1 MSFARRLL
9 LLGLLVLA
17 GCRWPVRE
25 KTDQTM
31 QTLALQPFDL
41 APAQSQ
47 PAEKKAA
54 PSEERSDKAAPATD
68 IQTTALMQEESEQ
81 AKAAAG
87 SKPDLTIP
95 PEVPGSET
103 PPVNFE
109 KLTKEERQRAI
120 QRIYPEL
127 PTLPAVPE
135 AVQGPEGR
143 PYTLAELQKLAVENN
158 PALRQAAADVQT
170 AKGSLLQAR
179 TYPNP
184 TVYGSSQPNNNNAA
198 SGAWGVFLDQPIR
211 TFGKQKLM
219 AAIAQKDLDNA
230 ELALRRARYD
240 LATQVRNAYFALLVA
255 HETVRVT
262 RGLARFTDEIYR
274 LQTSYLAG
282 GFAAPYEP
290 AALRAQAHATRLAY
304 KQAVQSYQYAWK
316 QLVAALGLPQLPLS
330 QVAGRVDRMLP
341 YYDYDAVL
349 AYVLSRHTDIL
360 TARNTVERAQY
371 NLKLAQITPFG
382 DFDVQ
387 AAVFKETT
395 IAPFTYFHTLQVG
408 VPVPIWDQNKGN
420 IIAAQGNL
428 IRASEEAHRVEVTLT
443 GNLAAAYANYKN
455 NLFALEDY
463 RRLILPDQVRF
474 YRGVFERRQV
484 DIAAQFADLVVA
496 QQALSANVTSYLTML
511 GQLWTSVV
519 NVADLLQTDDLF
531 QLAKPHEVPPLPDLE
546 SLPRWPC
553 VHGRAP
559 AGACPPNQRPTLP
572 PAPGPAI
579 PPAVEPALPLPRRIE
594 APNLR
599 RSEGGAP

>member
-1 MSFARRLL
+1 MALARLL
-9 LLGLLVLA
+9 LLSGLLVLT

-41 APAQSQ
+41 APAESSST
-47 PAEKKAA
+47 EKKTA
-54 PSEERSDKAAPATD
+54 PLEKQSAKPAPATD

-81 AKAAAG
+81 AKAGSAA
-87 SKPDLTIP
+87 KPKLDIP

-103 PPVNFE
+103 PPLNFD
-109 KLTKEERQRAI
+109 KMTKEEKQRAI
-120 QRIYPEL
+120 RKIYPEL
-127 PTLPAVPE
+127 PSLPAVPE
-135 AVQGPEGR
+135 TLPGPEGR
-143 PYTLAELQKLAVENN
+143 PYTLADLQKLAVENN

-170 AKGSLLQAR
+170 AKGNLLQAR

-198 SGAWGVFLDQPIR
+198 SGAWGVFLNQPIR
-211 TFGKQKLM
+211 TFGKQKLQ

-240 LATQVRNAYFALLVA
+240 LATQVRNTYFGLLVA
-255 HETVRVT
+255 RETVRVT
-262 RGLARFTDEIYR
+262 GALARFTDEIYR
-274 LQTSYLAG
+274 VQTTGYLAG

-290 AALRAQAHATRLAY
+290 AALRAQTYSIRLAY
-304 KQAVQSYQYAWK
+304 KQALQSYLYAWK
-316 QLVAALGLPQLPLS
+316 QLVATLGLPQLPFS
-330 QVAGRVDRMLP
+330 AVDGRIDRLLP

-349 AYVLSRHTDIL
+349 AHVLTHHTDVL

-382 DFDVQ
+382 DVELQ
-387 AAVFKETT
+387 AAVFKEVT
-395 IAPFTYFHTLQVG
+395 IAPFTYFSTLQVG
-408 VPVPIWDQNKGN
+408 VPIPIFDQNKGN

-428 IRASEEAHRVEVTLT
+428 IRASEESHRVEVALT
-443 GNLAAAYANYKN
+443 NNLAAAYANYKS

-474 YRGVFERRQV
+474 YRGVLDRRNV
-484 DIAAQFADLVVA
+484 DVAAQFADLVVA

-519 NVADLLQTDDLF
+519 SVADLLQSDDLF
-531 QLAKPHEVPPLPDLE
+531 QLAKPKEVPPLPNLE
-546 SLPRWPC
+546 TMPPWPC
-553 VHGRAP
+553 AHGRAP
-559 AGACPPNQRPTLP
+559 AGPSTPAPFVPPVGEPTLP
-572 PAPGPAI
+572 T
-579 PPAVEPALPLPRRIE
+579 PRRIE
-594 APNLR
+594 TPNPRRREGAAP
-599 RSEGGAP
+599 